1 MWYADDITTSST
13 GKGGVSGACIKAK
26 ANKSAAGV
34 MATCV
39 IAMRALLVTEWEEAV
54 SLAKWS
60 ISGMRT
66 HVSLCDRK
74 ETQVLYGVTKLE
86 IMTVLHSI
94 CSR

>member
-13 GKGGVSGACIKAK
+13 RQGGVSGACINPK

-39 IAMRALLVTEWEEAV
+39 IAMRALLITEWEEAV

-66 HVSLCDRK
+66 HVSVCDRN
-74 ETQVLYGVTKLE
+74 ENQDIYGVTKLE
-86 IMTVLHSI
+86 ILTVLHSV